1 MNRCCVKW
9 STRRENP
16 RCLCPEP
23 SQEARWLMDAVAL
36 WSGVPT
42 RAVIAVDGQYA
53 TYAKGFWDAVAVEHG
68 GVRYGLDA
76 LVHGDAWR
84 PQSEAS
90 SSLGAMPL
98 RGVR

>member
-16 RCLCPEP
+16 RCLCPDP

-42 RAVIAVDGQYA
+42 RAVIAVDERYA
-53 TYAKGFWDAVAVEHG
+53 IYARGFWAAVAVDHEG
-68 GVRYGLDA
+68 SRYGLEALLDETWRERADA
-76 LVHGDAWR
+76 RL
-84 PQSEAS
+84 
-90 SSLGAMPL
+90 SLGGMIS
-98 RGVR
+98 GDGQ